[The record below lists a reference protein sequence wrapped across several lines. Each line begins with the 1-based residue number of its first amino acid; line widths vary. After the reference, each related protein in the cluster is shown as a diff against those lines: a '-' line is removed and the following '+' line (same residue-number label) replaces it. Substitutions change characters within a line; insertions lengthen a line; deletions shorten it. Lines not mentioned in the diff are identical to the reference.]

1 MADAAPPDPIIQLE
15 QDHRMAL
22 SLVGAV
28 LRETGDV
35 RRDALRNLVSELS
48 VHAAV
53 EEMAV
58 YPAIRTAF
66 STGDQWVDAD
76 LADHQAMKETLARL
90 DGADPDDP
98 QVAADVEA
106 LGTALEAHV
115 ADEEVQLTELRGRLS
130 PQQFT
135 EMAEAVQKA
144 RASAPT
150 RPHPNAPNSGLGATV
165 AGGAASLVD
174 KARDAL
180 RRD

>member
-1 MADAAPPDPIIQLE
+1 MADAVPSDPIAQLE
-15 QDHRMAL
+15 QDHRMAM

-28 LRETGDV
+28 RRETGDV
-35 RRDALRNLVSELS
+35 RRDALRQLVSELS

-53 EEMAV
+53 EEMVV
-58 YPAIRTAF
+58 YPAIRSAF
-66 STGDQWVDAD
+66 STGDEWVDTD
-76 LADHQAMKETLARL
+76 LAEHQAMKEILARL

-98 QVAADVEA
+98 QVTEDVTA

-115 ADEEVQLTELRGRLS
+115 TGEEVQLTELRGRLS

-135 EMAEAVQKA
+135 EMAEAAEQA
-144 RASAPT
+144 RATAPT
-150 RPHPNAPNSGLGATV
+150 RPHPNAPDSGLGATV

-180 RRD
+180 RKD

>member
-1 MADAAPPDPIIQLE
+1 MADAAPSDPIMQLE

-28 LRETGDV
+28 RRETGDV
-35 RRDALRNLVSELS
+35 RRDALRQLVKELS
-48 VHAAV
+48 AHAAV

-66 STGDQWVDAD
+66 STGDEMVDAD
-76 LADHQAMKETLARL
+76 LADHQAMKEVLARL

-98 QVAADVEA
+98 QVTEDVSA

-115 ADEEVQLTELRGRLS
+115 TDEEVQLTELRGRLS

-135 EMAEAVQKA
+135 EMAEAAEKA
-144 RASAPT
+144 RSAAPT
-150 RPHPNAPNSGLGATV
+150 HPHPNAPDSGLGASV

>member
-1 MADAAPPDPIIQLE
+1 MADAAPSDPIIQLE
-15 QDHRMAL
+15 QDHRQVL
-22 SLVGAV
+22 SLVGTV

-35 RRDALRNLVSELS
+35 RRDALRALVKELS

-58 YPAIRTAF
+58 YPAIRKAF

-76 LADHQAMKETLARL
+76 LADHQAMKEILVRL

-98 QVAADVEA
+98 NVATDAEA

-115 ADEEVQLTELRGRLS
+115 SEEEVQLTELRGRLS
-130 PQQFT
+130 PQLFT
-135 EMAEAVQKA
+135 EMAEAAEKA

-150 RPHPNAPNSGLGATV
+150 HPHPNAPSGGLGATV

-174 KARDAL
+174 KARDAI